1 MSRKIRKGD
10 QVIVLSGRDKG
21 RQGSVLEVLPDDQVV
36 VEGINTVKRHQKPNP
51 QAGKQG
57 GILEKSM
64 PLPFESGDLQ
74 PGLQKGGPD
83 WIQDAHRRQ
92 EGALLQVEWRND
104 RRVSV
109 VQRKNLM
116 ARLQEF
122 YKETVVPRLKS
133 ELKIENAMQVPR
145 ITKIT
150 INMGVGEAVADRKVM
165 DAAVT
170 DLTKIA
176 GQKPLVTKS
185 RKAIASFKLR
195 AGLAVGAKV
204 TLRGARMYEFLDR
217 LINIAMPRIRDF
229 RGVSSRSF
237 DGQGNY
243 SMGVKEQ
250 IIFPE
255 IQYDQVDQI
264 RGMDITITTTAVDN
278 RHGRALL
285 EAFNF
290 PFRK

>member
-1 MSRKIRKGD
+1 
-10 QVIVLSGRDKG
+10 
-21 RQGSVLEVLPDDQVV
+21 
-36 VEGINTVKRHQKPNP
+36 
-51 QAGKQG
+51 
-57 GILEKSM
+57 
-64 PLPFESGDLQ
+64 
-74 PGLQKGGPD
+74 
-83 WIQDAHRRQ
+83 
-92 EGALLQVEWRND
+92 
-104 RRVSV
+104 
-109 VQRKNLM
+109 M

-122 YKETVVPRLKS
+122 YRETVVPRLR
-133 ELKIENAMQVPR
+133 EDLKIENAMQVPR

-150 INMGVGEAVADRKVM
+150 VNMGVGEAVADRKVM

-170 DLTKIA
+170 DLTKIT
-176 GQKPLVTKS
+176 GQKPLITKS

-229 RGVSSRSF
+229 RGVSPRSF

-243 SMGVKEQ
+243 SLGVKEQ